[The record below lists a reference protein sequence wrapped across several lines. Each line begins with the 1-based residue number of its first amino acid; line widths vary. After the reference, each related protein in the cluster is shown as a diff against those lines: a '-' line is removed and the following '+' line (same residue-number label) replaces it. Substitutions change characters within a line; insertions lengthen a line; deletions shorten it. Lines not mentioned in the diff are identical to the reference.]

1 MITFLRVV
9 AVLAI
14 AAVPSLL
21 SLGCEGV
28 READTGPDA
37 DTDTDTDADTDTD
50 VDSDSDTDTD
60 SDSDSDSGV
69 SGDGGVIEMDC
80 SECPAVG
87 STLENMICAFDL
99 CDADVVVQNEF
110 VNLVPMSGCALE
122 DMYEAVSWFGSA
134 TNGLAPKK
142 NDSYALMASGI
153 AMGTLHSGGCT
164 SGSVD
169 DPWSSEGYQTFDAVE
184 WRIAGVA
191 PEEAKGF
198 RFKYVFF
205 SEEYDDYI
213 GTTVN
218 DKFYVLL
225 EAASTNEGA
234 MTLIN
239 FTNCREPELYYDFIC
254 EAGYPGC
261 VEGEKYCYV
270 AINSA
275 LSDCC
280 WYNGCPDGYSSAVG
294 TDITGTGFECG
305 SPVGT
310 DGSNYGSST
319 GWLQTS
325 WPITGGEMFSLT
337 FHIHDTS
344 DQVWDS
350 EVILDSF
357 EFLKDPDIGTVP
369 IE

>member
-1 MITFLRVV
+1 L
-9 AVLAI
+9 VLGLL
-14 AAVPSLL
+14 AAWGGAAA
-21 SLGCEGV
+21 GCEGV
-28 READTGPDA
+28 ERDDTTGTDADADTDADSDADADA
-37 DTDTDTDADTDTD
+37 DTDTDTDAD
-50 VDSDSDTDTD
+50 SDSDTDAD
-60 SDSDSDSGV
+60 
-69 SGDGGVIEMDC
+69 GDAGVIEMDC
-80 SECPAVG
+80 SDCPAVG
-87 STLENMICAFDL
+87 STLDNMLCAIDM
-99 CDADVVVQNEF
+99 CDPEIAVQNEF
-110 VNLVPMSGCALE
+110 VNLVPMSGCTLE
-122 DMYEAVSWFGSA
+122 DMYEAVERFGSE
-134 TNGLAPKK
+134 TNGLTPQK

-153 AMGTLHSGGCT
+153 ATGTMHSGGCT

-169 DPWSSEGYQTFDAVE
+169 DPWSSEGYPTYDAVE
-184 WRIAGVA
+184 WQLVLVA

-225 EAASTNEGA
+225 EAGSTNEGA

-239 FTNCREPELYYDFIC
+239 YALCREPESYYDFIC
-254 EAGYPGC
+254 AAGQPGC
-261 VEGEKYCYV
+261 EEGEKYCYI

-280 WYNGCPDGYSSAVG
+280 WYNGCPDGYSSDVG
-294 TDITGTGFECG
+294 TDISGTGFECG

-310 DGSNYGSST
+310 DGSSYGSST

-325 WPITGGEMFSLT
+325 WPIEGGEMFSLT

-357 EFLKDPDIGTVP
+357 EFLKEPDQGTIP